1 MMPMQM
7 MRMMN
12 KPQPQGES
20 SKYKSTNFPTSN
32 NMMMGTRQYGSNEKS
47 IMMQMKNPM
56 QIQMQNVQDQNQV
69 QQQQQQQEQYESMQ
83 PVKAAIQTT
92 HTIDYKEVPNEQSN
106 IMPQTIL
113 VEANNIPLKI
123 LFQSK
128 SSDLN
133 IQSEHIPSPPV
144 EPQETESEDEPHRL
158 IHRVTKPIVQQIYEL
173 IMPYRKIIQQIEP
186 VKEEIQTI
194 VSRSVASDN
203 KYEPVNNKNGNG
215 NGGGY
220 GSSMSMGEQMGQPMR
235 MSMNEPLMMPK
246 YSPTDLTD
254 IMRSLNMDMA
264 PKKSYSMPM
273 TMSYEPVQR
282 QQQQS
287 PQQQQ
292 QQQPKQSRM
301 QMYLSQMTEQQQQQS
316 MNKVEQ
322 TMEPQERESIMKSM
336 GDTKVMVNSIPM
348 MEMSEPEHTKQEEIQ
363 STELSI
369 GEEKDVTV
377 PSMDETSTPSS
388 ANLRAEREKMMQ
400 SLMYYGAGISL
411 TGGSGAPK
419 LSSFSIES
427 DKPPTYQSQQS
438 SRNFMQTTNYG
449 SSPNEPSGY

>member
-1 MMPMQM
+1 M
-7 MRMMN
+7 
-12 KPQPQGES
+12 
-20 SKYKSTNFPTSN
+20 
-32 NMMMGTRQYGSNEKS
+32 
-47 IMMQMKNPM
+47 
-56 QIQMQNVQDQNQV
+56 
-69 QQQQQQQEQYESMQ
+69 
-83 PVKAAIQTT
+83 
-92 HTIDYKEVPNEQSN
+92 
-106 IMPQTIL
+106 
-113 VEANNIPLKI
+113 
-123 LFQSK
+123 
-128 SSDLN
+128 
-133 IQSEHIPSPPV
+133 
-144 EPQETESEDEPHRL
+144 
-158 IHRVTKPIVQQIYEL
+158 
-173 IMPYRKIIQQIEP
+173 
-186 VKEEIQTI
+186 
-194 VSRSVASDN
+194 
-203 KYEPVNNKNGNG
+203 NNKNGNG

-273 TMSYEPVQR
+273 TMPYEPVQR